1 MASHKYFGDSKMFEF
16 DKFYRDCKQQN
27 KPFIKA
33 KINPV
38 HKNYFVQVDL
48 MTCDYN
54 LSKQT
59 QIEINKLIQTEIDYV
74 NLNSKYVF
82 EGYNIDKE
90 IAWFDGVSVEHIDDF
105 CNTLYDIIEK
115 FH

>member
-1 MASHKYFGDSKMFEF
+1 MTTNKYFGDSKMFEF

-54 LSKQT
+54 LSKYT
-59 QIEINKLIQTEIDYV
+59 QDKFDKLIKIEIDYV
-74 NLNSKYVF
+74 NLNSKYAF
-82 EGYNIDKE
+82 AGYNIDKE
-90 IAWFDGVSVEHIDDF
+90 IAWFDGIPVEHIDDF
-105 CNTLYDIIEK
+105 CNTLYDLIEK
-115 FH
+115 LH

>member
-59 QIEINKLIQTEIDYV
+59 QLEINKLIQTEIDYV

-90 IAWFDGVSVEHIDDF
+90 IAWFDGVSVEHINDF
-105 CNTLYDIIEK
+105 CNTLYDVIEK

>member
-59 QIEINKLIQTEIDYV
+59 QLEINKLIQTEIDYV

>member
-1 MASHKYFGDSKMFEF
+1 MDSHKYFGDSKMFEF

-54 LSKQT
+54 LSKKAQDKIKKL
-59 QIEINKLIQTEIDYV
+59 IEIEIEYV
-74 NLNSKYVF
+74 GSNQKYVF

-90 IAWFDGVSVEHIDDF
+90 IAWVDGVPVEHIDDF
-105 CNTLYDIIEK
+105 CNNLYDLIEK
-115 FH
+115 LH

>member
-54 LSKQT
+54 LSKKT

-82 EGYNIDKE
+82 E
-90 IAWFDGVSVEHIDDF
+90 
-105 CNTLYDIIEK
+105 
-115 FH
+115 

>member
-54 LSKQT
+54 LSKKT

-105 CNTLYDIIEK
+105 CNTLYDVIEK

>member
-1 MASHKYFGDSKMFEF
+1 MTSHKYFGDSKMFEF

-33 KINPV
+33 KINPM

-54 LSKQT
+54 LSKKT

-90 IAWFDGVSVEHIDDF
+90 IAWFDGVSVEHVDDF
-105 CNTLYDIIEK
+105 CNTLYDLIEK

>member
-1 MASHKYFGDSKMFEF
+1 
-16 DKFYRDCKQQN
+16 
-27 KPFIKA
+27 
-33 KINPV
+33 
-38 HKNYFVQVDL
+38 

-54 LSKQT
+54 LSKKT

-74 NLNSKYVF
+74 NLNSKHVF

-105 CNTLYDIIEK
+105 CNTLYDVIEK

>member
-1 MASHKYFGDSKMFEF
+1 MFEF

-54 LSKQT
+54 LSKKT
-59 QIEINKLIQTEIDYV
+59 QDEIDKLIHTEIDYV
-74 NLNSKYVF
+74 NFNSKYAF

-90 IAWFDGVSVEHIDDF
+90 IAWFDGVSIEHIDDF
-105 CNTLYDIIEK
+105 CNALYDVIEK
-115 FH
+115 LH

>member
-1 MASHKYFGDSKMFEF
+1 MTSHKYFGDSKMFEF

-48 MTCDYN
+48 MTCDYG
-54 LSKQT
+54 LSQNV
-59 QIEINKLIQTEIDYV
+59 QNEIDKLIQTEIDYV

-90 IAWFDGVSVEHIDDF
+90 IAWFDGVSVEHVDDF
-105 CNTLYDIIEK
+105 CNTLYDVIEK
-115 FH
+115 HH